1 MRQGRTKDPSRPKNA
16 LYQLGS
22 GKLLRG
28 IVCVWEGPTAV
39 TVSIHR
45 TNGSEVR
52 YLESELAYS
61 FHICPKM
68 SVAGAMRV

>member
-1 MRQGRTKDPSRPKNA
+1 MSWTVAYVRR
-16 LYQLGS
+16 
-22 GKLLRG
+22 KL
-28 IVCVWEGPTAV
+28 TAV
-39 TVSIHR
+39 MVSIHR

-68 SVAGAMRV
+68 SVAGAMRVWL

>member
-1 MRQGRTKDPSRPKNA
+1 MI
-16 LYQLGS
+16 S
-22 GKLLRG
+22 GVVG
-28 IVCVWEGPTAV
+28 AWEGPTAV

>member
-1 MRQGRTKDPSRPKNA
+1 MF
-16 LYQLGS
+16 
-22 GKLLRG
+22 RG
-28 IVCVWEGPTAV
+28 IGCVWEGPTAV

>member
-1 MRQGRTKDPSRPKNA
+1 MRQGRTKDPSRPKSA

-22 GKLLRG
+22 GRMFRG
-28 IVCVWEGPTAV
+28 IVCGPTAV